1 MVETN
6 DQWIV
11 ERTGIRE
18 SHIAEPDMATS
29 DMAIEAAKCALAQRG
44 IQATELNA
52 IIVCTVTP
60 DHMFPSTAC
69 LVQHGIGAK
78 GAWGFDLIAACS
90 GFLYGLTVGAHLV
103 TAGTHKKVLVVGSDT
118 MSRIIDYTDRAT
130 CVLFG
135 DGAGAML
142 IEAAEEGDD
151 GAGFID

>member
-1 MVETN
+1 
-6 DQWIV
+6 
-11 ERTGIRE
+11 
-18 SHIAEPDMATS
+18 
-29 DMAIEAAKCALAQRG
+29 MAIEAARCALAQRG
-44 IQATELNA
+44 VDATEINA

-69 LVQHGIGAK
+69 LVQNGIGAK

-90 GFLYGLTVGAHLV
+90 GFVYGLTVGANLV
-103 TAGTHKKVLVVGSDT
+103 MAGTHKKVLVIGADT

-142 IEAAEEGDD
+142 IEPAGEEDD
-151 GAGFID
+151 GAGLHRFPGRDRWLRRRLPEDARRWQPAAGVP